1 MLLGGWGHPQGLNM
15 ESLPFPATSDNPQ
28 HLPVPHSP
36 GWRAENFGFSLQATV
51 EKSQIPA

>member
-28 HLPVPHSP
+28 HLPVPHSLV
-36 GWRAENFGFSLQATV
+36 WKAENFGFSLQTAV